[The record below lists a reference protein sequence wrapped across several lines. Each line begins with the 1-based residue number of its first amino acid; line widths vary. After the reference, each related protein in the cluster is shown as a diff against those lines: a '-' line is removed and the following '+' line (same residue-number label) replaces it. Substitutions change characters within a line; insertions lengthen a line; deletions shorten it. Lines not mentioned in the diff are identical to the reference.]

1 MTVTFVAGKSE
12 DALEIS
18 QILEDWAEAN
28 YQVPLVHSVE
38 EREDYGRWL
47 LQNTVVTMVQSSGKN
62 VGFLAVE
69 KNTVQAL
76 YIKKN
81 FQGMGFGKAA
91 IRFAQTQFKEL
102 WLWVF
107 QSNTGAQ
114 KFYQR
119 LGFQIVEM
127 TDGEDN
133 DYYLPD
139 IFYFWKA
146 S

>member
-1 MTVTFVAGKSE
+1 
-12 DALEIS
+12 
-18 QILEDWAEAN
+18 
-28 YQVPLVHSVE
+28 
-38 EREDYGRWL
+38 
-47 LQNTVVTMVQSSGKN
+47 
-62 VGFLAVE
+62 
-69 KNTVQAL
+69 
-76 YIKKN
+76 
-81 FQGMGFGKAA
+81 MGFGQAA

-127 TDGEDN
+127 TDGQDN